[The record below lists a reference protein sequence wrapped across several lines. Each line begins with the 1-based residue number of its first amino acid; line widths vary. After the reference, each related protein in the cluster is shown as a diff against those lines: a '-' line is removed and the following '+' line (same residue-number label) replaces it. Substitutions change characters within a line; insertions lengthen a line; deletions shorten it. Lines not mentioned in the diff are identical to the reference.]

1 MYDFWYDYVK
11 PNYGETAKLCYMGTD
26 RISYIIIE
34 DIYVGIAED
43 VATRFDSSNY
53 ELERPLTRGKNKKVI
68 GLMKDELRG
77 KIMKE
82 VARFKAKLYCY
93 LTNNN
98 VKDKN

>member
-53 ELERPLTRGKNKKVI
+53 ELERWITWENNERG
-68 GLMKDELRG
+68 
-77 KIMKE
+77 
-82 VARFKAKLYCY
+82 C
-93 LTNNN
+93 
-98 VKDKN
+98 